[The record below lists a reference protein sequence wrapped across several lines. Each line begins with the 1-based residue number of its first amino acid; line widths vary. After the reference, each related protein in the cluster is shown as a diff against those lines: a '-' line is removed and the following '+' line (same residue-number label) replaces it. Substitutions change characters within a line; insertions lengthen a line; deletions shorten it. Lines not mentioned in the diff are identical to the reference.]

1 MTLKRYFTLMIICTL
16 INWAIWVLVIF
27 FVNPEKI
34 GLIGSILFYL
44 SLFLSLLGTSS
55 LLFFILGVR
64 LKKRPIFVE
73 ISWSFRRAFLFSL
86 FVVVILL
93 LKEQGVLYWWTA
105 ILLALFLIML
115 EIFFSSVSRK
125 YFSESQEN
133 KIEHESQK

>member
-1 MTLKRYFTLMIICTL
+1 MTLKRYFSLMIICTL
-16 INWAIWVLVIF
+16 INWVIWALVIF

-55 LLFFILGVR
+55 ILFFILGVR

-73 ISWSFRRAFLFSL
+73 ISWSFRRAFLLTL
-86 FVVVILL
+86 FVIAILL
-93 LKEQGVLYWWTA
+93 LKEQEVLYWWTA
-105 ILLALFLIML
+105 GLLALFLIIL

-133 KIEHESQK
+133 V